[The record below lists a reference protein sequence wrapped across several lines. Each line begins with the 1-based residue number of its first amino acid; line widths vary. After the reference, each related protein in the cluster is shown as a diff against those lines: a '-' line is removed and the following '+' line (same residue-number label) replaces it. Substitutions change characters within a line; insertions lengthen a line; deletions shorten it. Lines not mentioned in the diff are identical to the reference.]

1 MGTLQHRTI
10 HSLVRFSAVLT
21 LVLGALV
28 AVAPS
33 TSEASTPP
41 RAELD
46 CQAAGATLSVAMAAF
61 GAQNPHVIPSE
72 ELLLSHQ
79 DGGPYLAAWPGA
91 SRYFDYSIVA
101 GKLMV
106 SVPTSAKRM
115 LFRGPSS
122 CSKLKHLKSGVSTTT
137 TPTSPETGLM
147 NFTISSGSM
156 EPTIKVG
163 GQVSVSPLTK
173 ATQIVIGD
181 ILVFKAPPKV
191 SSFCGDDAGDLI
203 ARTIGV
209 PGDHLSSKGN
219 TILVN
224 GKALKQTWT
233 HTEPLGQAIP
243 TVVVPKTHYFMIGDN
258 QSDSCDSRSWGSV
271 SRSKVIGIVV
281 SHS

>member
-1 MGTLQHRTI
+1 
-10 HSLVRFSAVLT
+10 
-21 LVLGALV
+21 
-28 AVAPS
+28 
-33 TSEASTPP
+33 
-41 RAELD
+41 
-46 CQAAGATLSVAMAAF
+46 
-61 GAQNPHVIPSE
+61 
-72 ELLLSHQ
+72 
-79 DGGPYLAAWPGA
+79 
-91 SRYFDYSIVA
+91 
-101 GKLMV
+101 
-106 SVPTSAKRM
+106 
-115 LFRGPSS
+115 
-122 CSKLKHLKSGVSTTT
+122 
-137 TPTSPETGLM
+137 M